1 MPTDSKT
8 WLRGVEVRKATLV
21 KQGERP
27 RASQVFGVPVTR
39 HNFRWPWR
47 LPYWSLHVSQH
58 SSLTPLHHEFN
69 LAGA

>member
-27 RASQVFGVPVTR
+27 RASQVFGGRGVY
-39 HNFRWPWR
+39 HIGACMFRNIR
-47 LPYWSLHVSQH
+47 L
-58 SSLTPLHHEFN
+58 
-69 LAGA
+69 